1 MIYANYMKPVSVIIN
16 IFFACMAIE
25 TSARRENIQQALL
38 DMVVKDMQ
46 PPSIVEDA
54 GFRKFVS
61 VLDPR
66 YKLPLY

>member
-1 MIYANYMKPVSVIIN
+1 MKPVSVIIN
-16 IFFACMAIE
+16 IFFACMTIE

-54 GFRKFVS
+54 GYRKFVS